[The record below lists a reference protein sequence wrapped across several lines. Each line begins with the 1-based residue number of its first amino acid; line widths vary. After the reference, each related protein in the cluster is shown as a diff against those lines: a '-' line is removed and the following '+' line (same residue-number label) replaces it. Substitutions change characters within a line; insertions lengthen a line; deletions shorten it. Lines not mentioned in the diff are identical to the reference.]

1 MASSAVATE
10 ARARAP
16 LAALL
21 LANAVSL
28 VGNVLTSIAVPWF
41 VLQTTG
47 SATQTGVTAFF
58 TALPTVMS
66 SFFGGALVDRLGF
79 RRMSIVADLTSGVA
93 VAAIPVLY
101 HAVGLTFWQLL
112 ALVFLRGLCTAPGDT
127 ARGAMA
133 PDVAALAG
141 LRLERATGA
150 FEAIDRGAVLV
161 GAPLAGVLI
170 GLLSPSTVLWGD
182 AASFLVSAAL
192 VATLVPALAAPPA
205 EQTPRR
211 YVAQVAEGL
220 RYIRGD
226 RLVRA
231 IVATVLVTNL
241 LDAALGSVVIPV
253 YVKRTFGSALAL
265 GLISAAFGAGAVVGT
280 ALFLAWGHRLP
291 KRATLAVAFTLVGLR
306 AWVLAPSLP
315 LRLILVAMVALG
327 VAVAPVNPLLL
338 TATYRRIPPELRAR
352 VLGALTAGVFAGI
365 PLGGLLGGY
374 LIAVIG
380 VRPTLL
386 LIGACYILTTLSL
399 LVNPAIREMDTPAVI
414 ESA

>member
-1 MASSAVATE
+1 MAASAGGAGE
-10 ARARAP
+10 RARTP

-28 VGNVLTSIAVPWF
+28 VGTVLTSIAVPWF

-58 TALPTVMS
+58 TALPTVLS
-66 SFFGGALVDRLGF
+66 SFFGGTLVDRLGF
-79 RRMSIVADLTSGVA
+79 RRMSIVADLTSGAA
-93 VAAIPVLY
+93 VAAIPLLY
-101 HAVGLTFWQLL
+101 HTIGLAFWQLL
-112 ALVFLRGLCTAPGDT
+112 ALVFLRGLCNAPGDT
-127 ARGAMA
+127 ARGALV
-133 PDVAALAG
+133 PDVTDLAR
-141 LRLERATGA
+141 LPLERVTTV
-150 FEAIDRGAVLV
+150 FEGIQRGSVLL

-170 GLLSPSTVLWGD
+170 GLLAPSTVLWGD

-265 GLISAAFGAGAVVGT
+265 GVISAAFGAGAVVGT

-306 AWVLAPSLP
+306 AWVLAPSPP
-315 LRLILVAMVALG
+315 LRLILVAMMALG

-380 VRPTLL
+380 LRPTLL

-399 LVNPAIREMDTPAVI
+399 LVNPAIREMDTPAAI
-414 ESA
+414 DSA